1 MGPRDREREG
11 ENVEL
16 LFYGD
21 RVSVL
26 QDEKLLENDCTT
38 I

>member
-1 MGPRDREREG
+1 MGARDHEREG

-16 LFYGD
+16 LFYGG